1 MENNK
6 KGLFITF
13 EGIDGCGKTT
23 QIELLEKYLNSKNYK
38 TIVTLEPGS
47 TQIGKKLRQ
56 ILLHHEGFVSD
67 RAELFMYLA
76 DRAQHIE
83 EIVMPNIN
91 NGKIVLCDRHTDSTL
106 AYQGY
111 ARGGN
116 IEQLQILNSI
126 ATSDLKPDITFL
138 FDIDIQT
145 AQKRLGAIKD
155 RLEASGYDFYQKVR
169 NGYLSL
175 SKKFPE
181 RIKIIDA
188 SLTPEDVSEQVKTI
202 IDTVL

>member
-181 RIKIIDA
+181 RIKVIDA